1 MPFRL
6 LSQLNSP
13 EYRERHLFTARLRLV
28 IFIGFWVLYIY
39 FFHGVLSQL
48 TPVTLI
54 VLLSFLA
61 MTLSYYWVL
70 KNRFLLPSIVLE
82 IAADLVT
89 ITAILHIAEGPYS
102 DFFTL
107 YLFYIF
113 AAGIFY
119 NYLLALCIALACA
132 LCYGSYL
139 LLCEQGVVL
148 PLILDWGEKIPIE
161 SHSPPY
167 HFFFFALFALLVVYA
182 VKVASYFSQKRER
195 MLESR
200 NKELSALAQM
210 GSTIRTTIS
219 VEKVLEQI
227 LEGLEAGLDLPL
239 TCLVLFDREKNRVRL
254 LANEEHPL
262 VKEVEA
268 LLKNAPRSFHLPLQ
282 GNENIPLKTLLRNQ
296 IVFRKNLAEV
306 LTGLEPP
313 IEKTLTTQIQNTI
326 GFQKMVGVPLV
337 AEREVLG
344 ALLGFTPNLY
354 IDPPT
359 VKTLEAFANQAAL
372 VLEATLLIQ
381 RLREAN
387 ENLREANRVKSE
399 FLATMSHELRTPLTA
414 IIGFSELLLE
424 GVMGKLT
431 QEQEESLREV
441 LNNGATLLEMINN
454 LLDMAKVEAG
464 KMELEIQPFDLKEL
478 LQRLSHTIASLLHK
492 KGQSLR
498 LDLPKQVP
506 PIHADERKV
515 QQVLLNLL
523 SNAIKFT
530 PEGGTIEV
538 GLEFHNGRDCLE
550 KVSWSE
556 NLPRKEI
563 FSSGAFE
570 LFVRDTGIGIRPE
583 HISKVFDMFSQVD
596 SSVTRGHGGTG
607 LGLTLAKQFTEL
619 HQGLIWVESEY
630 GKGAKF
636 TVVLPQ
642 IVVG

>member
-1 MPFRL
+1 MPFQL

-28 IFIGFWVLYIY
+28 IFIGFWVLYVY
-39 FFHGVLSQL
+39 FFQGVLGQL
-48 TPVTLI
+48 VPVTLI
-54 VLLSFLA
+54 VAGSFLT

-70 KNRFLLPSIVLE
+70 QNRFLLLSIALE
-82 IAADLVT
+82 IVADLVT
-89 ITAILHIAEGPYS
+89 ITTILHIAEGPYS

-119 NYLLALCIALACA
+119 NYVLALLIAVVCG

-139 LLCEQGVVL
+139 LLCQLGVIL
-148 PLILDWGEKIPIE
+148 PLILDWGEQVPIE

-167 HFFFFALFALLVVYA
+167 HFFFMAVFASLVVYA

-210 GSTIRTTIS
+210 SSAIRSPIS
-219 VEKVLEQI
+219 VEKVLAQI
-227 LEGLEAGLDLPL
+227 LQGLEVGLDLAL
-239 TCLVLFDREKNRVRL
+239 SCLVLFDFEKNTMRL
-254 LANEEHPL
+254 VVNEKHPL
-262 VKEVEA
+262 VERIRKLFPEKTGSYV
-268 LLKNAPRSFHLPLQ
+268 FPLQ
-282 GNENIPLKTLLRNQ
+282 GEENNALKTLLNHQ
-296 IVFRKNLAEV
+296 IIYRKDLQEILVGIDPPLARSLV
-306 LTGLEPP
+306 
-313 IEKTLTTQIQNTI
+313 TQVQGAI
-326 GFQKMVGVPLV
+326 GFKKMVGIPLV
-337 AEREVLG
+337 AEREILG
-344 ALLGFTPNLY
+344 ALLGFTPNPY
-354 IDPPT
+354 VDAQT

-372 VLEATLLIQ
+372 VLEAVLLIQ

-387 ENLREANRVKSE
+387 ANLKEANRVKSE

-431 QEQEESLREV
+431 EEQEDSLREV

-464 KMELEIQPFDLKEL
+464 KMELEIEPFDCKEL
-478 LQRLSHTIASLLHK
+478 LQRLSHTIASLIQK
-492 KGQSLR
+492 KGQR
-498 LDLPKQVP
+498 LKLNLPRQTP
-506 PIHADERKV
+506 LLYADERKV
-515 QQVLLNLL
+515 QQILLNLL

-530 PEGGTIEV
+530 EEGGEIEV
-538 GLEFHNGRDCLE
+538 GFKFHHENDWLK
-550 KVSWSE
+550 KVSWTDR
-556 NLPRKEI
+556 LPRKEI
-563 FSSGAFE
+563 FSNGAFE
-570 LFVRDTGIGIRPE
+570 LFVKDSGIGIRSE
-583 HISKVFDMFSQVD
+583 HIAKVFDMFSQAD

-619 HQGLIWVESEY
+619 HQGVIWVESEY
-630 GKGAKF
+630 GQGAKF
-636 TVVLPQ
+636 TVILPQ